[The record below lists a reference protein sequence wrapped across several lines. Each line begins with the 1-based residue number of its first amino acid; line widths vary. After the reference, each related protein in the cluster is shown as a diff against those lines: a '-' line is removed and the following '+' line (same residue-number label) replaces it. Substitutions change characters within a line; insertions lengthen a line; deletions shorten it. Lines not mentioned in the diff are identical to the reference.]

1 MKKLH
6 VTYCPKAAKSV
17 EATIETN
24 ELLDYTQPD
33 RQIANRLV
41 RVHACSGASL
51 CGFALPLSSGM
62 TAGCTIADSLKIP
75 G

>member
-1 MKKLH
+1 MK
-6 VTYCPKAAKSV
+6 TSYATWCPKVSRNV
-17 EATIETN
+17 EATIETK
-24 ELLDYTQPD
+24 ELLDYTQPG
-33 RQIANRLV
+33 RQIADRLV